1 MFPVHPAESVARGL
15 SEQRAGDLLQEGMQ
29 VVRGLIHG
37 AVPLGVAGPNGR
49 AAGPAR
55 GFSRPPGGRLA
66 ALPRRLA
73 VRARLHPGD
82 LVKGAG
88 EGRHRLVAD
97 RIRHLGHHPP
107 VVQQAARLAHAQ
119 CQQHVAR

>member
-29 VVRGLIHG
+29 VVQGVIHE
-37 AVPLGVAGPNGR
+37 AAPLGVARPNGR
-49 AAGPAR
+49 AAGPAW

-73 VRARLHPGD
+73 VRPRLHPGD

-88 EGRHRLVAD
+88 EGRHRLVAH
-97 RIRHLGHHPP
+97 RIRNLGHPLP
-107 VVQQAARLAHAQ
+107 AVQQATRLAHAQ